1 MAIIT
6 LTTDLGLKD
15 HYVSAIKGAI
25 LSVLP
30 EANIVDISHQ
40 IPTYNIL
47 DAAYILKNAYPN
59 FPKGSIHIIG
69 VKDDQLNEQAK
80 QAEFV
85 IVLADGHFFIGTNN
99 GIFSLLLDNPPEKI
113 FEINSTEGHVS
124 PFATRDVFAKVACH
138 IVKGGVLEEIAKT
151 KTDLLE
157 RMPFRAASMEDMIRG
172 SVVYI
177 DSFGNVITNINKTLF
192 EQIGKGR
199 GMVIELKSNEI
210 NRLSKIYSD
219 APEGEVLALFNSSE
233 FLEIAINTGRANE
246 LLYMKINDTITI
258 RFQ

>member
-15 HYVSAIKGAI
+15 HYVSAIKGSI
-25 LSVLP
+25 LSQLP
-30 EANIVDISHQ
+30 DVNIVDISHQ

-69 VKDDQLNEQAK
+69 VKDEQIDEQSK
-80 QAEFV
+80 QSQYV

-113 FEINSTEGHVS
+113 FEINGTANAVS
-124 PFATRDVFAKVACH
+124 SFATRDIFAKVACH
-138 IVKGGVLEEIAKT
+138 LAKGGAIEEIAKI
-151 KTDLLE
+151 KTNLLE

-177 DSFGNVITNINKTLF
+177 DSYGNVITNIHKTLF
-192 EQIGKGR
+192 DQIGKGR
-199 GMVIELKSNEI
+199 SMVIELKSTDI

-219 APEGEVLALFNSSE
+219 VPEGEVLALLNSSD
-233 FLEIAINTGRANE
+233 FMEIAINTGKANE
-246 LLYMKINDTITI
+246 LLYMKINDTITV